1 MKKGNEMNAADVEI
15 HSLPE
20 LRKYIKEASL
30 IVGMLR
36 FGTIEKWIKI
46 SKKEALFLIQGIPDT
61 ATPEECE
68 MFGGNFGSLE
78 IDDQTGEMTLFLG

>member
-1 MKKGNEMNAADVEI
+1 MNSAPALI
-15 HSLPE
+15 TSLPE
-20 LRKYIKEASL
+20 LRKFIKEASL

-46 SKKEALFLIQGIPDT
+46 SKKEALILIQGIPDT

-78 IDDQTGEMTLFLG
+78 IDDKTGKMTLYLG